1 MIESNVHTGAIC
13 AAAGCSG
20 DNRFAGDFIN
30 AIIDANDVAHLTWM
44 VEDMPTQNTSIH
56 YERIAH

>member
-1 MIESNVHTGAIC
+1 LR

-30 AIIDANDVAHLTWM
+30 ALIDANDVAHLTWM
-44 VEDMPTQNTSIH
+44 VENMATQKTTIR
-56 YERIAH
+56 YERIKTPPPTTSKKH